1 MKRGLNSAEAMEYLG
16 MRRRTFESTVRPHLT
31 ALRLGTSLVFDVQD
45 LDRVFDEMKQ
55 QSGVPAVDDAE
66 PGAAQNARWNG
77 RPVARKGEKR
87 WAETHGASTPTK
99 RAPGRS
105 TSTGEALDFASA
117 ASRVLRKR
125 TGG

>member
-16 MRRRTFESTVRPHLT
+16 MRRRTFESTVRPHLP

-45 LDRVFDEMKQ
+45 LDRIFDEMKQ
-55 QSGVPAVDDAE
+55 QSDAPAVDDAE

-87 WAETHGASTPTK
+87 
-99 RAPGRS
+99 
-105 TSTGEALDFASA
+105 
-117 ASRVLRKR
+117 
-125 TGG
+125 